1 MRIPLFVW
9 YLAILIGSLVFA
21 MLPGYPP
28 HGYGYA
34 WFLLPVLHWFY
45 RPEHRRRI
53 ELYGAA
59 ILLTLLA
66 YPDPDFGFLGW
77 IMLWPYLAARER
89 DDGARWFR
97 AAWWFG
103 FLRALAGY
111 YWLGNIHASAWYFVA
126 VMSGLVFAIV
136 FEGALRKATF
146 MPFALRG
153 ATGWIV
159 YEWLHS
165 WLFGGF
171 PWLFVA
177 HSQYEY
183 TLFVQIADLV
193 GVPGLSF
200 VMVFASLAAFRAL
213 RRRKPDRELAVAG
226 ALVVIVAGY
235 GVVRLTRVPGSD
247 GPGVLMVQ
255 TSLSFSV
262 KRSGRYTAQELLGNL
277 ESLTAEGLKEHPEA
291 ELVVWP
297 ETMHPFPLVETIRQL
312 NLHSHM
318 RRLARRFKRPF
329 VLGINSYTDME
340 KVRQRRGHN
349 SLILS
354 DKDGNPGP
362 IYRKQRLVPMGE
374 EFLLRRFLPDS
385 WCDDIKRW
393 LEENVGYPR
402 SSDLER
408 GDEFVTLEAG
418 PGLNCAML
426 ICFEGLY
433 TQDARAAMRV
443 GDPDLILHLSN
454 NGWFEESWEQ
464 RQSVAPWVFR
474 AVETRTPFFSC
485 ANGGISCAVGPDGR
499 MLAYLDKVME
509 DGFTYAR
516 VPPRWSPPPYL
527 RGGYVAL
534 PLGLALL
541 WALGAFQA
549 LRKRPEKNG

>member
-21 MLPGYPP
+21 TLPGHPP

-34 WFLLPVLHWFY
+34 WFLLPVLHWIY
-45 RPEHRRRI
+45 QPERRRRI
-53 ELYGAA
+53 ELYSAA
-59 ILLTLLA
+59 ILLVLLA

-77 IMLWPYLAARER
+77 VMLWPYLAARER

-111 YWLGNIHASAWYFVA
+111 YWLGNIHATAWYFVA
-126 VMSGLVFAIV
+126 VMSGLVFALV
-136 FEGALRKATF
+136 FEGALRKLKF

-153 ATGWIV
+153 ATGWLV

-171 PWLFVA
+171 PWLFAA
-177 HSQYEY
+177 HTQYEY
-183 TLFVQIADLV
+183 VWLVQVADLV

-200 VMVFASLAAFRAL
+200 LVVFASIAAFRAVQ
-213 RRRKPDRELAVAG
+213 RRKADLELVVAG
-226 ALVVIVAGY
+226 GLVVLVAVY
-235 GVVRLTRVPGSD
+235 GAARMVRVPRAD

-262 KRSGRYTAQELLGNL
+262 KRSGQYTARELIENL
-277 ESLTAEGLKEHPEA
+277 EALTAEGLKAHPDTA
-291 ELVVWP
+291 LVVWP
-297 ETMHPFPLVETIRQL
+297 ETMHPYPLVETIGRPRL
-312 NLHSHM
+312 YSHM
-318 RRLARRFKRPF
+318 RSLAHRYRRPF
-329 VLGINSYTDME
+329 VLGINSYTDMD
-340 KVRQRRGHN
+340 KVHARRGHN
-349 SLILS
+349 SVILC
-354 DKDGNPGP
+354 DKDGKPGP
-362 IYRKQRLVPMGE
+362 LYRKQRLVPMGE
-374 EFLLRRFLPDS
+374 EFLLRKFLPDET
-385 WCDDIKRW
+385 CDDIKRW
-393 LEENVGYPR
+393 LEDNLGYPR

-408 GDEFVTLEAG
+408 GEEFVTLDAG
-418 PGLNCAML
+418 PGLKCAML

-433 TQDARAAMRV
+433 AQDARAAMRV

-454 NGWFEESWEQ
+454 NGWFETSWEQ
-464 RQSVAPWVFR
+464 RQSVASWVFR

-499 MLAYLDKVME
+499 MRAYLDKVME

-516 VPPRWSPPPYL
+516 VPPRWAPPPYL
-527 RGGYVAL
+527 KGGYIAL

-541 WALGAFQA
+541 WLLGGIQA
-549 LRKRPEKNG
+549 LRRRPKKNG